1 MLVSA
6 SAGASAS
13 VEEGLR
19 ETRVEDL
26 EFLGASVPRESR
38 EMGWKSAS
46 SLTLLRC
53 CFAAVAAAAA
63 NDGAEAFEVDE
74 RRRPRPPSYGC
85 GTKMTVQVLGWR
97 ARQASGGRAEHV
109 ATCQTAPW

>member
-63 NDGAEAFEVDE
+63 NDGAEAFEADE
-74 RRRPRPPSYGC
+74 RRRPRPPSYAVWYEDDRTGV
-85 GTKMTVQVLGWR
+85 GLAGEAGIR
-97 ARQASGGRAEHV
+97 GSG
-109 ATCQTAPW
+109 